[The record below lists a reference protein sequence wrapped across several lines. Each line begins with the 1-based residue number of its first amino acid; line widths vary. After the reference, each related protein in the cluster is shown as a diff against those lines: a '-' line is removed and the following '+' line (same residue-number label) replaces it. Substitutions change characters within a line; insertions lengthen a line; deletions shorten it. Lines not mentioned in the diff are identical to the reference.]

1 MTVKRIASAVWRGLN
16 PVQDWAAF
24 VLMLAVTFLVFIQ
37 VILRYVLRSPLM
49 GIEELLLFPTIWL
62 YFLGGAIASRERNH
76 IECRVVTMYLK
87 TPTALHLA
95 NWLKAALSLV
105 ICLWLTYW
113 AYEYLSYAVRVWK
126 ESDMLYIPLVLG
138 ESAIFI
144 GLALMSVYTLVEVL
158 DHASSFRREVRVE
171 REGGK

>member
-1 MTVKRIASAVWRGLN
+1 VTVKRVASAVWQGLTPIQN
-16 PVQDWAAF
+16 WAAF

-37 VILRYVLRSPLM
+37 VILRYVLRYPLM

-87 TPTALHLA
+87 KPSALYLA
-95 NWLKAALSLV
+95 NWVKAALSLIV
-105 ICLWLTYW
+105 CLWLTYW
-113 AYEYLSYAVRVWK
+113 AYEYLAYAVRVWK
-126 ESDMLYIPLVLG
+126 ESGTLYIPLVLG

-144 GLALMSVYTLVEVL
+144 GLALMSIYTLVETL
-158 DHASSFRREVRVE
+158 DYGSSFLREVRKAQK
-171 REGGK
+171 GGE